1 MSLIGAEAQLSVVD
15 VDKVFEHVMRSLAAL
30 SEILTKNVSQ
40 VGQVLDS
47 HHSVGLYWHLVKDEV
62 VPVLNR
68 TNHCLLHLLL
78 DITFYFSVASSKGS
92 SQQLQ
97 ASKIFPNRIQY
108 PDIDVLSTPT

>member
-1 MSLIGAEAQLSVVD
+1 MSLIGPEAQLSVVD

-30 SEILTKNVSQ
+30 PEILTKNVGE

-47 HHSVGLYWHLVKDEV
+47 HHSVGLYGHLVEDEV

-68 TNHCLLHLLL
+68 TNHSLLHLLL

-92 SQQLQ
+92 SEQLQ
-97 ASKIFPNRIQY
+97 ASKIMVNRIQY
-108 PDIDVLSTPT
+108 PERDELSTPT